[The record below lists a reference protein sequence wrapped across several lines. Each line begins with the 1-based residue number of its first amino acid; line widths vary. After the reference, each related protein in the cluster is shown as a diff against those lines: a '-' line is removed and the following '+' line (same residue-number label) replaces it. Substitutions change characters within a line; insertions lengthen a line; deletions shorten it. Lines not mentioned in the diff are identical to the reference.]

1 MDLIFLVSGM
11 SHVFAAENVIVEED
25 VLQAEEVLQEV
36 EEEEDAQVLQKLWY
50 LRLFSMV
57 QIT

>member
-1 MDLIFLVSGM
+1 MALTFLMSGM
-11 SHVFAAENVIVEED
+11 SHVFAAENVIVE
-25 VLQAEEVLQEV
+25 EEVLQEV